1 MKRPTISTL
10 LTGLLLVGLV
20 VQGCAP
26 TPTPTPQPTT
36 TTKPTEPPKPTAAAE
51 PTATP
56 AGVTLTDAL
65 ARTLQFAQL
74 PQHIVVGGRNSLPAV
89 ETFYLFPEAA
99 ERLVGMGG
107 GNQKPGDFLRFVDL
121 TFGQKVELATGAGAE
136 QISALQPD
144 AVVMKSVNAPNVGKS
159 LQALGIP
166 VIYVDLETPEQ
177 FMRDVA
183 TLGQLFGNPARAQEI
198 LSFYQAKLQ
207 AISQALQGVTD
218 EGRPRS
224 LMVQYSEQGG
234 EIALGV
240 PSASWL
246 QTMEVEMAGGVAV
259 WKEAAQGG
267 GWNTVNLEQIAAW
280 DPDVIVVVSYTADS
294 RQIADKLKADSRWQ
308 ALKAVKE
315 GRIYGFPADVFSW
328 DQPDPR
334 WILGVTWMAVKLSPD
349 RFPGLDMLAETAEF
363 FEKMYRMDRASF
375 EANIVPRIKGD
386 LR

>member
-1 MKRPTISTL
+1 
-10 LTGLLLVGLV
+10 
-20 VQGCAP
+20 
-26 TPTPTPQPTT
+26 
-36 TTKPTEPPKPTAAAE
+36 
-51 PTATP
+51 
-56 AGVTLTDAL
+56 
-65 ARTLQFAQL
+65 
-74 PQHIVVGGRNSLPAV
+74 
-89 ETFYLFPEAA
+89 
-99 ERLVGMGG
+99 
-107 GNQKPGDFLRFVDL
+107 VDL

-363 FEKMYRMDRASF
+363 FEKMYRMDSASF